1 MVLGTKSVFFY
12 PISRYM
18 EWTGPARPDPA
29 RPDPARPD
37 RNALW
42 RLITQKVW
50 KIETWNFNTI
60 FTQHS
65 NLCYQNLE
73 LISLIVW
80 KLWSFP
86 QGSNFVNFQQFFHH
100 NFRLEWKIW
109 ILWFWCRGNVRWW
122 WWVAFWPKQRKR
134 KRLSFDGFWWVGRGV
149 GQLELGI
156 YVRWIVIIGGNSF
169 HC

>member
-1 MVLGTKSVFFY
+1 MGRPVDIKSAVSRKQSILDIWCWEQKVFFFY

-18 EWTGPARPDPA
+18 EWTG
-29 RPDPARPD
+29 PARPD

-60 FTQHS
+60 FIQHF

-73 LISLIVW
+73 LISLTVS

-100 NFRLEWKIW
+100 NFRLKRNFW
-109 ILWFWCRGNVRWW
+109 ILMVPSERSSWDLSEYTLFYI
-122 WWVAFWPKQRKR
+122 KQIFFHLK
-134 KRLSFDGFWWVGRGV
+134 KSIFRLKM
-149 GQLELGI
+149 
-156 YVRWIVIIGGNSF
+156 
-169 HC
+169 

>member
-1 MVLGTKSVFFY
+1 MGRPVDIKSAVSRKRSILGIWCWEQKVFVLTQLVDIWS
-12 PISRYM
+12 
-18 EWTGPARPDPA
+18 EPARPGPA

-42 RLITQKVW
+42 RLITQKLW

-60 FTQHS
+60 FIQHS
-65 NLCYQNLE
+65 NLCYQNLI

-100 NFRLEWKIW
+100 NFRLKWNFR
-109 ILWFWCRGNVRWW
+109 ILMVPLERSCRD
-122 WWVAFWPKQRKR
+122 
-134 KRLSFDGFWWVGRGV
+134 LSKYISF
-149 GQLELGI
+149 
-156 YVRWIVIIGGNSF
+156 YVK
-169 HC
+169 

>member
-1 MVLGTKSVFFY
+1 MVLGTKSVCFD

-18 EWTGPARPDPA
+18 EWTGPARPG
-29 RPDPARPD
+29 PARPD

-42 RLITQKVW
+42 RLITQKLW

-60 FTQHS
+60 FIQHS
-65 NLCYQNLE
+65 NLCYQNLI

-100 NFRLEWKIW
+100 NFRLRRNFW
-109 ILWFWCRGNVRWW
+109 ILMVPSERSSWDLSEYTLFYI
-122 WWVAFWPKQRKR
+122 KQI
-134 KRLSFDGFWWVGRGV
+134 F
-149 GQLELGI
+149 
-156 YVRWIVIIGGNSF
+156 F
-169 HC
+169 HL